1 MQIKTIMRYHPKH
14 VRQLSCHLQQ
24 YVDLEIMMLSKA
36 RQRETSYD
44 TTSMQNVKK
53 KKKERDTNELICKT
67 ETDPQNT
74 NTLMVTKGGKEGGIN
89 WKLTDIHHC
98 I

>member
-1 MQIKTIMRYHPKH
+1 MPFAAICGPRDYDAKQSQTKRNIIWYHF
-14 VRQLSCHLQQ
+14 
-24 YVDLEIMMLSKA
+24 YVEC
-36 RQRETSYD
+36 
-44 TTSMQNVKK
+44 KK
-53 KKKERDTNELICKT
+53 KKKKRDTNELICKT

-74 NTLMVTKGGKEGGIN
+74 NKLMVTKGGKEGGIN